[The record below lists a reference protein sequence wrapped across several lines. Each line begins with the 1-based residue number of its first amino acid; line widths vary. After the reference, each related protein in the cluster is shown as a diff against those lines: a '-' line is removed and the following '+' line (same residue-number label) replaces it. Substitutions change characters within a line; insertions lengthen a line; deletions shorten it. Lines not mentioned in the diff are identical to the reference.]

1 MLKKSICIFV
11 FFCSALYGQ
20 SSDIGKQYQQPV
32 QLLSDIE
39 ESGLVHNH
47 DLMVEL
53 FTSLNTGSYELLKQL
68 RKDIGILKASL
79 KKKRDVQ
86 VQLLCDQ
93 LQRLV
98 LYVKKNKINN
108 DAILFHQ
115 MLQKKY
121 QELLE
126 LIEQGQDVIEHID
139 KNRNMFDLQ
148 QSDKKY
154 LKTFLRDLASV
165 RNRISEFEDYI
176 HADFIDLKL
185 MNYVFKI
192 EFIKLRNA
200 ILFDQRYKD
209 MKKG

>member
-1 MLKKSICIFV
+1 MLKKSICIFAL
-11 FFCSALYGQ
+11 FCSFLYGQ
-20 SSDIGKQYQQPV
+20 PNGINQRYQQAI

-53 FTSLNTGSYELLKQL
+53 FTSLDTGSYALLKQL
-68 RKDIGILKASL
+68 RKDISVVKEGL
-79 KKKRDVQ
+79 KKNKDIQ
-86 VQLLCDQ
+86 EQLLCDQ
-93 LQRLV
+93 LQRLA
-98 LYVKKNKINN
+98 LYVKRNKVNN

-121 QELLE
+121 QHLLE

-139 KNRNMFDLQ
+139 KNRSMFDLQ
-148 QSDKKY
+148 QNDKKY
-154 LKTFLRDLASV
+154 LKTFLRDLRPV
-165 RNRISEFEDYI
+165 RNRISELEDYI

-192 EFIKLRNA
+192 ELIKLRNA